1 MDLLFF
7 YYLILTESYDTWDE
21 VVGIIV
27 KPGEWIAK
35 ATKKKEKTGHKFEF
49 EIFRSSMDD

>member
-7 YYLILTESYDTWDE
+7 YYIILTESYDTWDE
-21 VVGIIV
+21 VVRIIV
-27 KPGEWIAK
+27 KPVDWIAK
-35 ATKKKEKTGHKFEF
+35 ATKKTEKTGHKFEF